1 MDKFLLLFNFLKLA
15 VIEGK
20 CVIFV
25 NEMVQAYRIKYFLSK
40 FSVRAFVLSHDMPKN
55 QIGSIMHFFH
65 IGQFDVVVMM
75 HTGYSK
81 RPFLKDVVS
90 VINFAAPTTY
100 NIYKE
105 NGQLVTEESGSV
117 LTLF

>member
-1 MDKFLLLFNFLKLA
+1 VSSFERTQHLYALVSSSLDKFLLLFNFLKLA

-40 FSVRAFVLSHDMPKN
+40 FSVRAFVLSPDMPKN

-65 IGQFDVVVMM
+65 IG
-75 HTGYSK
+75 
-81 RPFLKDVVS
+81 
-90 VINFAAPTTY
+90 
-100 NIYKE
+100 
-105 NGQLVTEESGSV
+105 
-117 LTLF
+117 

>member
-1 MDKFLLLFNFLKLA
+1 MFNFLKLA

-40 FSVRAFVLSHDMPKN
+40 FSVRAFVLSPDMPKN

-65 IGQFDVVVMM
+65 IG
-75 HTGYSK
+75 
-81 RPFLKDVVS
+81 
-90 VINFAAPTTY
+90 
-100 NIYKE
+100 
-105 NGQLVTEESGSV
+105 
-117 LTLF
+117 